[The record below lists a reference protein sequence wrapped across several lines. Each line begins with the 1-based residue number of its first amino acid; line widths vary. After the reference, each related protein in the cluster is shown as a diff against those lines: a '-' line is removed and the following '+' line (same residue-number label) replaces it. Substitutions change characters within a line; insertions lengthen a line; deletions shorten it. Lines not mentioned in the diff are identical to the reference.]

1 MSSPLLEC
9 EGLVIGYASKTAT
22 SQKRMMPL
30 NCSLQPGKITAL
42 LGRNGAGKSTLLKTW
57 AGLQPPLAGSLHLQ
71 GQDILRLTPRQIAQS
86 LAWVTPLRESSP
98 GVTGWELVALGR
110 QPHTPWHG
118 RLGETDSHAIEN
130 ALRRVKAE
138 GFAHR
143 PIAELSDGER
153 QRLLLARALA
163 QAAKVLLLDEP
174 TAFLD
179 RPGRS
184 LVFRLARELA
194 QEQGCATVISTHDL
208 DLALNF
214 ADQILLIDA
223 GHWHCGE
230 SQNLALRQAIAHA
243 FEEGGDE
250 AEKAG

>member
-1 MSSPLLEC
+1 MNSPLLEC
-9 EGLVIGYASKTAT
+9 EDLVIGHAT
-22 SQKRMMPL
+22 PAGRRTPL
-30 NCSLQPGKITAL
+30 LAPFRCVLQPGQVIAL

-57 AGLQPPLAGSLHLQ
+57 AGLLPPFAGSLRLQ
-71 GQDILRLTPRQIAQS
+71 GQDLARLSPRQIARGI
-86 LAWVTPLRESSP
+86 AWVTPLRESSP
-98 GVTGWELVALGR
+98 GITGWELTALGR

-118 RLGETDSHAIEN
+118 RMGEADHQAVEA

-138 GFAHR
+138 NFAHR

-194 QEQGCATVISTHDL
+194 QEQGCAAVISTHDL
-208 DLALNF
+208 DLALSLT
-214 ADQILLIDA
+214 DQVALIHD
-223 GHWHCGE
+223 GRWHCGD
-230 SQNLALRQAIAHA
+230 SQDRNMRQAIAHA
-243 FEEGGDE
+243 FEEMTDE
-250 AEKAG
+250 AERPD